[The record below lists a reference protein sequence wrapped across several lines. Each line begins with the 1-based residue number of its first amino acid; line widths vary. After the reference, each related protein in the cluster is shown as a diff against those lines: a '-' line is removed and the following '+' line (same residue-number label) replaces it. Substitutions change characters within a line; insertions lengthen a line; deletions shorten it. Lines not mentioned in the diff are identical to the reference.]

1 MALSRPQGNMI
12 TRLRLAFYNLFIFDE
27 QGRYSHTRFWSSVSY
42 GVATWVIIQLT
53 MNDHITVEYLFSY
66 MAILASHNGA
76 STWLKSRSPINK
88 DTTEDS
94 KG

>member
-1 MALSRPQGNMI
+1 MIKQFYNRLS
-12 TRLRLAFYNLFIFDE
+12 LAFYNLFIFDE
-27 QGRYSHTRFWSSVSY
+27 AGKYSHTRFWSSVAY

-53 MNDHITVEYLFSY
+53 IHDHITVEYLFSY

-76 STWLKSRSPINK
+76 SKWLNSRSPINK
-88 DTTEDS
+88 DTTQDTS